1 MLNAK
6 DIAMTNFRTALA
18 GAVVAFGL
26 TPFAAQA
33 DQADDFGWILV
44 AQVHAGI
51 ESSAVDAM
59 ITDIMDAARGNTG
72 ALVFNFARVGDKIY
86 GYEMFD
92 NEAAFF
98 EHLSRVEP
106 LVPQLLELWAPT
118 SVVPTHALPE
128 NVLAVMQQMGAI
140 QPDMAAA
147 LVH

>member
-1 MLNAK
+1 MR
-6 DIAMTNFRTALA
+6 NFGDVLA

-26 TPFAAQA
+26 TTFATQA
-33 DQADDFGWILV
+33 DPADDFGWVLI
-44 AQVHAGI
+44 AQVHDGM
-51 ESSAVDAM
+51 ESSAVDTM

-118 SVVPTHALPE
+118 NVVPTHDLPE

-140 QPDMAAA
+140 QPDMASA

>member
-1 MLNAK
+1 
-6 DIAMTNFRTALA
+6 MTNLRTVLT

-26 TPFAAQA
+26 MPFAAQA
-33 DQADDFGWILV
+33 DPADDFGWVLV
-44 AQVHAGI
+44 AQVHDGI

-59 ITDIMDAARGNTG
+59 ITEIMDAARGNTG
-72 ALVFNFARVGDKIY
+72 ALVFNFSRVGDKIY

-106 LVPQLLELWAPT
+106 LVPQLLELWAPN
-118 SVVPTHALPE
+118 SVVPTHDLPE
-128 NVLAVMQQMGAI
+128 SILAVMQQMGAI
-140 QPDMAAA
+140 QPDMVSS

>member
-1 MLNAK
+1 
-6 DIAMTNFRTALA
+6 MTNFRTVLA
-18 GAVVAFGL
+18 NAVVAFGL

-33 DQADDFGWILV
+33 DPADDCGWILV
-44 AQVHAGI
+44 AQVHDGI
-51 ESSAVDAM
+51 ESSVVDTM

-72 ALVFNFARVGDKIY
+72 ALIFNFARVGDKIY

-98 EHLSRVEP
+98 EHLSRVER

-118 SVVPTHALPE
+118 TVVPTHDLPE
-128 NVLAVMQQMGAI
+128 NILAVMQQMGAI
-140 QPDMAAA
+140 QPDMASA

>member
-1 MLNAK
+1 
-6 DIAMTNFRTALA
+6 MTYFKSVLA
-18 GAVVAFGL
+18 GAVVAFG
-26 TPFAAQA
+26 TMAFGAQA
-33 DQADDFGWILV
+33 DPADDFGWVLV
-44 AQVHAGI
+44 AQIHDGI
-51 ESSAVDAM
+51 DPSAVDAM
-59 ITDIMDAARGNTG
+59 IAEIMDAARGNTG

-118 SVVPTHALPE
+118 SIVPTHDLPE
-128 NVLAVMQQMGAI
+128 TVLAVMQQMGAI
-140 QPDMAAA
+140 QPDLASA